1 MKVQPST
8 LPPQASDTAATASQK
23 TVDEARKSGNIQE
36 YVRTS
41 TNDAILKASLQ
52 VSISSGDESQQLLFR
67 TAIDNLNE
75 VLKPDFGEDALAAQA
90 NEDQSPD
97 ATAERIVSLTTG
109 LFAKF
114 LEQRPGVDEA
124 TAAQQF
130 RDIIERGIDQGFGEA
145 RDILD
150 GLKVLNGDIASNI
163 DKTYERVQS
172 RLDEFFARYAAPDE
186 EAGQAPA
193 ST

>member
-1 MKVQPST
+1 MKVSPST
-8 LPPQASDTAATASQK
+8 LPPQASDTAATAAQK
-23 TVDEARKSGNIQE
+23 TVDEARKSGNIQD

-75 VLKPDFGEDALAAQA
+75 VLRPDFGEDALAAQA
-90 NEDQSPD
+90 GADQSPD

-109 LFAKF
+109 LFGKF

-130 RDIIERGIDQGFGEA
+130 REILERGIDQGFGEA
-145 RDILD
+145 RSILD
-150 GLKVLNGDIASNI
+150 GLKVLNGDIATSI
-163 DKTYERVQS
+163 DTTYERVQS
-172 RLDEFFARYAAPDE
+172 RLDDFFSQYAAAP
-186 EAGQAPA
+186 EAADKPSAP
-193 ST
+193 S